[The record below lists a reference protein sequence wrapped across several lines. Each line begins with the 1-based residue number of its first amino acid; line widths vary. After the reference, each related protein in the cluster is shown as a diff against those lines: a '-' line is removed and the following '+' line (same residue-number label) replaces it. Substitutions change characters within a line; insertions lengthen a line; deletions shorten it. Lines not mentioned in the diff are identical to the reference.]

1 MKKRL
6 FALALA
12 GVLAAATLTGCGSL
26 KGDETVATVDDTKI
40 DADLA
45 NFFAR
50 YTQATYETYY
60 SAYMGEDMWNSDASD
75 GETYEESV
83 KSSVLKSLEDMILL
97 EKHMKDYDVSITD
110 EDKAMI
116 KETTQQF
123 LDDNSLDDKNLV
135 SGNEKTVNRALTLM
149 AVQQKMRTAIQA
161 GTDTEV
167 SDEEAAQKSMD
178 YVFISYQTKDDS
190 GNSKDV
196 SDDEKA
202 QLKSQAEAIASGLKE
217 GGDLN
222 TLAEEQ
228 GATVQTL
235 TFDKDTT
242 SPEEDLIKAAD
253 ALGEGESTDVI
264 ETEKGC
270 YVAKVTSLL
279 DRTATDSKKSQI
291 VQERRTKLYDDTL
304 KKWRK
309 KADIKVHKGVW
320 KKVSFQKLCDMIAM
334 RSTAFIGDVMLV
346 IEGLLSVMQERLEE
360 GDIICM
366 GRLGN
371 FRMVAGSK
379 GATTKDDFNTS
390 LFNDARIVYVSG
402 TMLADIKKN
411 AKFEELKPIIDP
423 DANNNGGSGSEDR
436 PEIE

>member
-60 SAYMGEDMWNSDASD
+60 SAYLGEDMWNSDASD

-97 EKHMKDYDVSITD
+97 EKHIEDYDVSITD

-123 LDDNSLDDKNLV
+123 LNDNSLDDKNLV

-161 GTDTEV
+161 GADTEV

-222 TLAEEQ
+222 ALAEEQ

-242 SPEEDLIKAAD
+242 SPDEDLIKAAD

-291 VQERRTKLYDDTL
+291 VQERQTKLYDDTV

-309 KADIKVHKGVW
+309 KTDIKVHKGVW
-320 KKVSFQKLCDMIAM
+320 KKVSFQK
-334 RSTAFIGDVMLV
+334 V
-346 IEGLLSVMQERLEE
+346 SVKMKTETQTPYT
-360 GDIICM
+360 DQ
-366 GRLGN
+366 
-371 FRMVAGSK
+371 VQ
-379 GATTKDDFNTS
+379 TDDQAQTDN
-390 LFNDARIVYVSG
+390 
-402 TMLADIKKN
+402 
-411 AKFEELKPIIDP
+411 
-423 DANNNGGSGSEDR
+423 
-436 PEIE
+436 

>member
-60 SAYMGEDMWNSDASD
+60 SAYLGEDMWNSDASD

-97 EKHMKDYDVSITD
+97 EKHMEDYDVSITD

-123 LDDNSLDDKNLV
+123 LNDNSLDDKNLV

-161 GTDTEV
+161 GADTEV

-222 TLAEEQ
+222 ALAEEQ

-242 SPEEDLIKAAD
+242 SPDEDLINVAD

-291 VQERRTKLYDDTL
+291 VQERQTKLYDDTL

-309 KADIKVHKGVW
+309 KADIKVHKSVW
-320 KKVSFQKLCDMIAM
+320 KKVSFQK
-334 RSTAFIGDVMLV
+334 V
-346 IEGLLSVMQERLEE
+346 SVKMKTETQTPYT
-360 GDIICM
+360 DQ
-366 GRLGN
+366 
-371 FRMVAGSK
+371 VQ
-379 GATTKDDFNTS
+379 TDDQAQTDN
-390 LFNDARIVYVSG
+390 
-402 TMLADIKKN
+402 
-411 AKFEELKPIIDP
+411 
-423 DANNNGGSGSEDR
+423 
-436 PEIE
+436 

>member
-60 SAYMGEDMWNSDASD
+60 SAYLGEDMWNSDASD

-97 EKHMKDYDVSITD
+97 EKHMEDYDVSITD

-123 LDDNSLDDKNLV
+123 LNDNSLDDKNLV

-161 GTDTEV
+161 GADTEV

-222 TLAEEQ
+222 ALAEEQ

-242 SPEEDLIKAAD
+242 SPDEDLIKAAD

-291 VQERRTKLYDDTL
+291 VQERQTKLYDDTV

-309 KADIKVHKGVW
+309 KADIKVHKDVW
-320 KKVSFQKLCDMIAM
+320 KKVSFQK
-334 RSTAFIGDVMLV
+334 V
-346 IEGLLSVMQERLEE
+346 SVKMKTETQTPYT
-360 GDIICM
+360 DQ
-366 GRLGN
+366 
-371 FRMVAGSK
+371 VQ
-379 GATTKDDFNTS
+379 TDDQAQTDN
-390 LFNDARIVYVSG
+390 
-402 TMLADIKKN
+402 
-411 AKFEELKPIIDP
+411 
-423 DANNNGGSGSEDR
+423 
-436 PEIE
+436 

>member
-60 SAYMGEDMWNSDASD
+60 SAYLGEDMWNSDASD

-97 EKHMKDYDVSITD
+97 EKHMEDYDVSITD

-123 LDDNSLDDKNLV
+123 LNDNSLDDKNLV

-161 GTDTEV
+161 GADTEV

-222 TLAEEQ
+222 ALAEEQ

-242 SPEEDLIKAAD
+242 SPDEDLIKAAD

-291 VQERRTKLYDDTL
+291 VQERQKKLYDDTV

-320 KKVSFQKLCDMIAM
+320 EKVSFQK
-334 RSTAFIGDVMLV
+334 V
-346 IEGLLSVMQERLEE
+346 SVKMKTETQTPYT
-360 GDIICM
+360 DQ
-366 GRLGN
+366 
-371 FRMVAGSK
+371 VQ
-379 GATTKDDFNTS
+379 TDDQAQTDN
-390 LFNDARIVYVSG
+390 
-402 TMLADIKKN
+402 
-411 AKFEELKPIIDP
+411 
-423 DANNNGGSGSEDR
+423 
-436 PEIE
+436 

>member
-12 GVLAAATLTGCGSL
+12 GVLAAVTLTGCGSL

-60 SAYMGEDMWNSDASD
+60 SAYLGEDMWNSDASD

-97 EKHMKDYDVSITD
+97 EKHMEDYDVSITD

-123 LDDNSLDDKNLV
+123 LNDNSLDDKNLV

-161 GTDTEV
+161 GADTEV

-222 TLAEEQ
+222 ALAEEQ

-242 SPEEDLIKAAD
+242 SPDEDLIKAAD

-291 VQERRTKLYDDTL
+291 VQERQTKLYDDTV

-320 KKVSFQKLCDMIAM
+320 KK
-334 RSTAFIGDVMLV
+334 
-346 IEGLLSVMQERLEE
+346 
-360 GDIICM
+360 
-366 GRLGN
+366 
-371 FRMVAGSK
+371 
-379 GATTKDDFNTS
+379 
-390 LFNDARIVYVSG
+390 
-402 TMLADIKKN
+402 
-411 AKFEELKPIIDP
+411 
-423 DANNNGGSGSEDR
+423 
-436 PEIE
+436 

>member
-60 SAYMGEDMWNSDASD
+60 SAYLGEDMWNSDASD

-97 EKHMKDYDVSITD
+97 EKHMEDYDVSITD

-123 LDDNSLDDKNLV
+123 LNDNSLDDKNLV

-161 GTDTEV
+161 GADTEV

-222 TLAEEQ
+222 ALAEEQ

-242 SPEEDLIKAAD
+242 SPDEDLIKAAD

-291 VQERRTKLYDDTL
+291 VQERQTKLYDDTL

-309 KADIKVHKGVW
+309 KADIKVHKSVW
-320 KKVSFQKLCDMIAM
+320 KKVSFQK
-334 RSTAFIGDVMLV
+334 V
-346 IEGLLSVMQERLEE
+346 SVKMKTETQTPYT
-360 GDIICM
+360 DQ
-366 GRLGN
+366 
-371 FRMVAGSK
+371 VQ
-379 GATTKDDFNTS
+379 TDDQAQT
-390 LFNDARIVYVSG
+390 
-402 TMLADIKKN
+402 
-411 AKFEELKPIIDP
+411 
-423 DANNNGGSGSEDR
+423 NN
-436 PEIE
+436 

>member
-26 KGDETVATVDDTKI
+26 KGDESVATVDDTKI

-60 SAYMGEDMWNSDASD
+60 SAYLGEDMWNSDASD

-97 EKHMKDYDVSITD
+97 EKHMEDYDVSITD

-123 LDDNSLDDKNLV
+123 LNDNSLDDKNLV

-161 GTDTEV
+161 GADTEV

-222 TLAEEQ
+222 ALAEEQ

-242 SPEEDLIKAAD
+242 SPDEDLIKAAD

-291 VQERRTKLYDDTL
+291 VQERQTKLYDDTV

-309 KADIKVHKGVW
+309 KADIKVHKSVW
-320 KKVSFQKLCDMIAM
+320 KKVSFQK
-334 RSTAFIGDVMLV
+334 V
-346 IEGLLSVMQERLEE
+346 SVKMKTETQTPYA
-360 GDIICM
+360 DQ
-366 GRLGN
+366 
-371 FRMVAGSK
+371 VQ
-379 GATTKDDFNTS
+379 TDDQAQTDN
-390 LFNDARIVYVSG
+390 
-402 TMLADIKKN
+402 
-411 AKFEELKPIIDP
+411 
-423 DANNNGGSGSEDR
+423 
-436 PEIE
+436 

>member
-97 EKHMKDYDVSITD
+97 EKHMEDYDVSITD

-123 LDDNSLDDKNLV
+123 LNDNSLDDKNLV

-161 GTDTEV
+161 GADTEV

-291 VQERRTKLYDDTL
+291 VQERQTKLYDDTV

-309 KADIKVHKGVW
+309 KADIKVHKDVW
-320 KKVSFQKLCDMIAM
+320 KKVSFQKVSVKMKTETQTPYTDQVQ
-334 RSTAFIGDVMLV
+334 TAD
-346 IEGLLSVMQERLEE
+346 QAQT
-360 GDIICM
+360 D
-366 GRLGN
+366 N
-371 FRMVAGSK
+371 
-379 GATTKDDFNTS
+379 
-390 LFNDARIVYVSG
+390 
-402 TMLADIKKN
+402 
-411 AKFEELKPIIDP
+411 
-423 DANNNGGSGSEDR
+423 
-436 PEIE
+436 

>member
-97 EKHMKDYDVSITD
+97 EKHMEDYDVSITD

-123 LDDNSLDDKNLV
+123 LNDNSLDDKNLV

-161 GTDTEV
+161 GADTEV

-222 TLAEEQ
+222 ALAEEQ

-242 SPEEDLIKAAD
+242 SPDEDLIKAAD

-291 VQERRTKLYDDTL
+291 VQERQTKLYDDTV

-309 KADIKVHKGVW
+309 KADIKVHKSVW
-320 KKVSFQKLCDMIAM
+320 KKVSFQK
-334 RSTAFIGDVMLV
+334 V
-346 IEGLLSVMQERLEE
+346 SVKMKTETQTPYA
-360 GDIICM
+360 DQ
-366 GRLGN
+366 
-371 FRMVAGSK
+371 VQ
-379 GATTKDDFNTS
+379 TDDQAQTDN
-390 LFNDARIVYVSG
+390 
-402 TMLADIKKN
+402 
-411 AKFEELKPIIDP
+411 
-423 DANNNGGSGSEDR
+423 
-436 PEIE
+436 

>member
-1 MKKRL
+1 M
-6 FALALA
+6 
-12 GVLAAATLTGCGSL
+12 
-26 KGDETVATVDDTKI
+26 
-40 DADLA
+40 
-45 NFFAR
+45 
-50 YTQATYETYY
+50 
-60 SAYMGEDMWNSDASD
+60 
-75 GETYEESV
+75 
-83 KSSVLKSLEDMILL
+83 
-97 EKHMKDYDVSITD
+97 SITD

-123 LDDNSLDDKNLV
+123 LNDNSLDDKNLV

-161 GTDTEV
+161 GADTEV

-222 TLAEEQ
+222 ALAEEQ

-242 SPEEDLIKAAD
+242 SPDEDLIKAAD

-291 VQERRTKLYDDTL
+291 VQERQTKLYDDTV

-320 KKVSFQKLCDMIAM
+320 KKVSFQK
-334 RSTAFIGDVMLV
+334 V
-346 IEGLLSVMQERLEE
+346 SVKMKTETQTPYT
-360 GDIICM
+360 DQ
-366 GRLGN
+366 
-371 FRMVAGSK
+371 VQ
-379 GATTKDDFNTS
+379 TDDQAQTDN
-390 LFNDARIVYVSG
+390 
-402 TMLADIKKN
+402 
-411 AKFEELKPIIDP
+411 
-423 DANNNGGSGSEDR
+423 
-436 PEIE
+436 

>member
-12 GVLAAATLTGCGSL
+12 GVLAAVTLTGCGSL

-60 SAYMGEDMWNSDASD
+60 SAYLGEDMWNSDASD

-97 EKHMKDYDVSITD
+97 EKHMEDYDVSITD

-123 LDDNSLDDKNLV
+123 LNDNFLDDKNLV

-161 GTDTEV
+161 GADTEV

-222 TLAEEQ
+222 ALAEEQ

-242 SPEEDLIKAAD
+242 SPDEDLIKAAD

-291 VQERRTKLYDDTL
+291 VQERQKKLYDDTV

-320 KKVSFQKLCDMIAM
+320 EKVSFQK
-334 RSTAFIGDVMLV
+334 V
-346 IEGLLSVMQERLEE
+346 SVKMKTETQTPYT
-360 GDIICM
+360 DQ
-366 GRLGN
+366 
-371 FRMVAGSK
+371 VQ
-379 GATTKDDFNTS
+379 TDDRAQTDN
-390 LFNDARIVYVSG
+390 
-402 TMLADIKKN
+402 
-411 AKFEELKPIIDP
+411 
-423 DANNNGGSGSEDR
+423 
-436 PEIE
+436 

>member
-12 GVLAAATLTGCGSL
+12 GVLAATTLTGCGSL

-60 SAYMGEDMWNSDASD
+60 SAYLGEDMWNSDASD

-97 EKHMKDYDVSITD
+97 EKHMDDYNVSITD
-110 EDKAMI
+110 EDKATI

-135 SGNEKTVNRALTLM
+135 SGNKKTVNRALTLM
-149 AVQQKMRTAIQA
+149 AIQQKMRTAIQA
-161 GTDTEV
+161 GADTEV

-222 TLAEEQ
+222 ALAEEQ

-242 SPEEDLIKAAD
+242 SPDADLIKAAD

-264 ETEKGC
+264 ETDKGC

-291 VQERRTKLYDDTL
+291 VQERQTKLYDDTV

-309 KADIKVHKGVW
+309 KADIKVHKSVW
-320 KKVSFQKLCDMIAM
+320 KKVSFQK
-334 RSTAFIGDVMLV
+334 V
-346 IEGLLSVMQERLEE
+346 SVKMKTETQTPYT
-360 GDIICM
+360 DQ
-366 GRLGN
+366 
-371 FRMVAGSK
+371 VQ
-379 GATTKDDFNTS
+379 TDDQS
-390 LFNDARIVYVSG
+390 QSG
-402 TMLADIKKN
+402 Q
-411 AKFEELKPIIDP
+411 
-423 DANNNGGSGSEDR
+423 
-436 PEIE
+436 

>member
-242 SPEEDLIKAAD
+242 SPAEDLIKAAD

-291 VQERRTKLYDDTL
+291 VQERQTKLYDDTL

-309 KADIKVHKGVW
+309 KANIKVHKDVW
-320 KKVSFQKLCDMIAM
+320 KKVSFQK
-334 RSTAFIGDVMLV
+334 V
-346 IEGLLSVMQERLEE
+346 SVKMKTETQTPYT
-360 GDIICM
+360 DQ
-366 GRLGN
+366 
-371 FRMVAGSK
+371 VQ
-379 GATTKDDFNTS
+379 TDDQAQTDN
-390 LFNDARIVYVSG
+390 
-402 TMLADIKKN
+402 
-411 AKFEELKPIIDP
+411 
-423 DANNNGGSGSEDR
+423 
-436 PEIE
+436 

>member
-60 SAYMGEDMWNSDASD
+60 SAYLGEDMWNSDASD

-97 EKHMKDYDVSITD
+97 EKHMEDYDVSITD
-110 EDKAMI
+110 EDKATI

-135 SGNEKTVNRALTLM
+135 SGNKKTVNRALTLM

-161 GTDTEV
+161 GADTEV

-222 TLAEEQ
+222 ALAEEQ

-242 SPEEDLIKAAD
+242 SLDEDLIKAAD

-291 VQERRTKLYDDTL
+291 VQERQTKLYDDTL

-309 KADIKVHKGVW
+309 KADIKVHKSVW
-320 KKVSFQKLCDMIAM
+320 KKVSFQK
-334 RSTAFIGDVMLV
+334 V
-346 IEGLLSVMQERLEE
+346 SVKMKTETQTPYT
-360 GDIICM
+360 DQ
-366 GRLGN
+366 
-371 FRMVAGSK
+371 VQ
-379 GATTKDDFNTS
+379 TDDQTQTDN
-390 LFNDARIVYVSG
+390 
-402 TMLADIKKN
+402 
-411 AKFEELKPIIDP
+411 
-423 DANNNGGSGSEDR
+423 
-436 PEIE
+436 

>member
-60 SAYMGEDMWNSDASD
+60 SAYLGEDMWNSDASD

-97 EKHMKDYDVSITD
+97 EKHMEDYDVSITD

-123 LDDNSLDDKNLV
+123 LNDNSLDDKNLV

-161 GTDTEV
+161 GADTEV

-222 TLAEEQ
+222 ALVEEQ

-242 SPEEDLIKAAD
+242 SPDEDLIKAAD

-291 VQERRTKLYDDTL
+291 VQERQKKLYDDTV

-320 KKVSFQKLCDMIAM
+320 EKVSFQK
-334 RSTAFIGDVMLV
+334 V
-346 IEGLLSVMQERLEE
+346 SVKMKTETQTPYT
-360 GDIICM
+360 DQ
-366 GRLGN
+366 
-371 FRMVAGSK
+371 VQ
-379 GATTKDDFNTS
+379 TDDQAQTDN
-390 LFNDARIVYVSG
+390 
-402 TMLADIKKN
+402 
-411 AKFEELKPIIDP
+411 
-423 DANNNGGSGSEDR
+423 
-436 PEIE
+436 

>member
-12 GVLAAATLTGCGSL
+12 GVLAAVTLTGCGSL

-60 SAYMGEDMWNSDASD
+60 SAYLGEDMWNSDASD

-97 EKHMKDYDVSITD
+97 EKHMEDYDVSITD

-123 LDDNSLDDKNLV
+123 LNDNSLDDKNLV

-161 GTDTEV
+161 GADTEV

-196 SDDEKA
+196 SDDEKV

-222 TLAEEQ
+222 ALAEEQ

-242 SPEEDLIKAAD
+242 SPDEDLIKAAD

-291 VQERRTKLYDDTL
+291 VQERQTKLYDDTV

-309 KADIKVHKGVW
+309 KADIKVHK
-320 KKVSFQKLCDMIAM
+320 C
-334 RSTAFIGDVMLV
+334 
-346 IEGLLSVMQERLEE
+346 
-360 GDIICM
+360 
-366 GRLGN
+366 LG
-371 FRMVAGSK
+371 
-379 GATTKDDFNTS
+379 
-390 LFNDARIVYVSG
+390 I
-402 TMLADIKKN
+402 
-411 AKFEELKPIIDP
+411 
-423 DANNNGGSGSEDR
+423 
-436 PEIE
+436 

>member
-60 SAYMGEDMWNSDASD
+60 SAYLGEDMWNSDASD

-97 EKHMKDYDVSITD
+97 EKHMEDYDVSITD

-123 LDDNSLDDKNLV
+123 LNDNSLDDKNLV

-161 GTDTEV
+161 GADTEV

-222 TLAEEQ
+222 ALAEEQ

-242 SPEEDLIKAAD
+242 SPDEDLIKAAD

-291 VQERRTKLYDDTL
+291 VQERQTKLYDDTV

-320 KKVSFQKLCDMIAM
+320 KKVSFLK
-334 RSTAFIGDVMLV
+334 V
-346 IEGLLSVMQERLEE
+346 SVKMKTETQTPYT
-360 GDIICM
+360 DQ
-366 GRLGN
+366 
-371 FRMVAGSK
+371 VQ
-379 GATTKDDFNTS
+379 TDDQAQTDN
-390 LFNDARIVYVSG
+390 
-402 TMLADIKKN
+402 
-411 AKFEELKPIIDP
+411 
-423 DANNNGGSGSEDR
+423 
-436 PEIE
+436 

>member
-60 SAYMGEDMWNSDASD
+60 SAYLGEDMWNSDASD

-97 EKHMKDYDVSITD
+97 EKHMEDYDVSITD
-110 EDKAMI
+110 EDKATI

-135 SGNEKTVNRALTLM
+135 SGNKKTVNRALTLM

-161 GTDTEV
+161 GADTEV

-242 SPEEDLIKAAD
+242 SPDEDLIKAAD

-291 VQERRTKLYDDTL
+291 VQERQTKLYDDTL

-309 KADIKVHKGVW
+309 KADIKVHKSVW
-320 KKVSFQKLCDMIAM
+320 KKVSFQK
-334 RSTAFIGDVMLV
+334 V
-346 IEGLLSVMQERLEE
+346 SVKMNTETQTPYT
-360 GDIICM
+360 DQ
-366 GRLGN
+366 
-371 FRMVAGSK
+371 VQ
-379 GATTKDDFNTS
+379 TDDQAQTDN
-390 LFNDARIVYVSG
+390 
-402 TMLADIKKN
+402 
-411 AKFEELKPIIDP
+411 
-423 DANNNGGSGSEDR
+423 
-436 PEIE
+436 

>member
-60 SAYMGEDMWNSDASD
+60 SAYLGEDMWNSDASD

-97 EKHMKDYDVSITD
+97 EKHMEDYDVSITD

-123 LDDNSLDDKNLV
+123 LNDNSLDDKNLV

-161 GTDTEV
+161 GADTEV

-196 SDDEKA
+196 SDDEKV

-222 TLAEEQ
+222 ALAEEQ

-242 SPEEDLIKAAD
+242 SPDEDLIKAAD

-270 YVAKVTSLL
+270 YVPKITSLL

-291 VQERRTKLYDDTL
+291 VQERQTKLYDDTV

-309 KADIKVHKGVW
+309 KADIKVHKSVW
-320 KKVSFQKLCDMIAM
+320 KKVSFQK
-334 RSTAFIGDVMLV
+334 V
-346 IEGLLSVMQERLEE
+346 SVKMKTETQTPYA
-360 GDIICM
+360 DQ
-366 GRLGN
+366 
-371 FRMVAGSK
+371 VQ
-379 GATTKDDFNTS
+379 TDDQAQTDN
-390 LFNDARIVYVSG
+390 
-402 TMLADIKKN
+402 
-411 AKFEELKPIIDP
+411 
-423 DANNNGGSGSEDR
+423 
-436 PEIE
+436 

>member
-12 GVLAAATLTGCGSL
+12 GVLAAVTLTGCGSL

-60 SAYMGEDMWNSDASD
+60 SAYLGEDMWNSDASD

-97 EKHMKDYDVSITD
+97 EKHMEDYDVSITD

-123 LDDNSLDDKNLV
+123 LNDNSLDDKNLV
-135 SGNEKTVNRALTLM
+135 SGSEKTVNRALTLM

-161 GTDTEV
+161 GADTEV

-222 TLAEEQ
+222 ALAEEQ

-242 SPEEDLIKAAD
+242 SPDEDLIKAAD

-291 VQERRTKLYDDTL
+291 VQERQTKLYDDTV
-304 KKWRK
+304 KKSR
-309 KADIKVHKGVW
+309 H
-320 KKVSFQKLCDMIAM
+320 
-334 RSTAFIGDVMLV
+334 
-346 IEGLLSVMQERLEE
+346 
-360 GDIICM
+360 
-366 GRLGN
+366 
-371 FRMVAGSK
+371 
-379 GATTKDDFNTS
+379 
-390 LFNDARIVYVSG
+390 
-402 TMLADIKKN
+402 
-411 AKFEELKPIIDP
+411 
-423 DANNNGGSGSEDR
+423 
-436 PEIE
+436 

>member
-60 SAYMGEDMWNSDASD
+60 SAYLGEDMWNSDASD

-97 EKHMKDYDVSITD
+97 EKHMEDYDVSITD
-110 EDKAMI
+110 EDKATI

-135 SGNEKTVNRALTLM
+135 SGNKKTVNRALTLM

-161 GTDTEV
+161 GADTEV

-222 TLAEEQ
+222 ALAEEQ

-242 SPEEDLIKAAD
+242 SPDEDLIKAAD

-291 VQERRTKLYDDTL
+291 VQERQTKLYDDTV

-309 KADIKVHKGVW
+309 KADIKVHKSVW
-320 KKVSFQKLCDMIAM
+320 KKVSFQK
-334 RSTAFIGDVMLV
+334 V
-346 IEGLLSVMQERLEE
+346 SVKMNTETQTPYT
-360 GDIICM
+360 DQ
-366 GRLGN
+366 
-371 FRMVAGSK
+371 VQ
-379 GATTKDDFNTS
+379 TDDQAQTDN
-390 LFNDARIVYVSG
+390 
-402 TMLADIKKN
+402 
-411 AKFEELKPIIDP
+411 
-423 DANNNGGSGSEDR
+423 
-436 PEIE
+436 

>member
-40 DADLA
+40 NADLA

-60 SAYMGEDMWNSDASD
+60 SAYLGEDMWNSDASD

-83 KSSVLKSLEDMILL
+83 KKSVLKSLEDMILL
-97 EKHMKDYDVSITD
+97 EKHMDDYNVSITD
-110 EDKAMI
+110 EDKSTI

-135 SGNEKTVNRALTLM
+135 SGNKKTVNRALTLM
-149 AVQQKMRTAIQA
+149 AIQQKMRTAIQA
-161 GTDTEV
+161 GADTEV
-167 SDEEAAQKSMD
+167 SDDEAAQKSMD

-196 SDDEKA
+196 SDDEKTK
-202 QLKSQAEAIASGLKE
+202 LKSQAEAIASGLKD

-222 TLAEEQ
+222 QLAEEQ
-228 GATVQTL
+228 GATVQTA

-242 SPEEDLIKAAD
+242 SPDKDLIKAAD
-253 ALGEGESTDVI
+253 ALGEGESTDVV
-264 ETEKGC
+264 ETDKGC

-291 VQERRTKLYDDTL
+291 VQERQTKLYDDTL

-309 KADIKVHKGVW
+309 KADIKVHKSVW
-320 KKVSFQKLCDMIAM
+320 KKVSFQK
-334 RSTAFIGDVMLV
+334 V
-346 IEGLLSVMQERLEE
+346 SVKMKTETQTPYT
-360 GDIICM
+360 DQ
-366 GRLGN
+366 
-371 FRMVAGSK
+371 VQ
-379 GATTKDDFNTS
+379 TDDQS
-390 LFNDARIVYVSG
+390 QSG
-402 TMLADIKKN
+402 Q
-411 AKFEELKPIIDP
+411 
-423 DANNNGGSGSEDR
+423 
-436 PEIE
+436 

>member
-60 SAYMGEDMWNSDASD
+60 SAYLGEDMWNSDASD

-97 EKHMKDYDVSITD
+97 EKHMEDYDVSITD
-110 EDKAMI
+110 EDKATI

-135 SGNEKTVNRALTLM
+135 SGNKKTVNRALTLM

-161 GTDTEV
+161 GADTEV

-222 TLAEEQ
+222 ALAEEQ

-242 SPEEDLIKAAD
+242 SPDEDLIKAAD

-291 VQERRTKLYDDTL
+291 VQERQTKLYDDTL

-309 KADIKVHKGVW
+309 KADIKVHKSVW
-320 KKVSFQKLCDMIAM
+320 KKASFQK
-334 RSTAFIGDVMLV
+334 V
-346 IEGLLSVMQERLEE
+346 SVKMKTETQTPYT
-360 GDIICM
+360 DQ
-366 GRLGN
+366 
-371 FRMVAGSK
+371 VQ
-379 GATTKDDFNTS
+379 TDDQAQTDN
-390 LFNDARIVYVSG
+390 
-402 TMLADIKKN
+402 
-411 AKFEELKPIIDP
+411 
-423 DANNNGGSGSEDR
+423 
-436 PEIE
+436 

>member
-60 SAYMGEDMWNSDASD
+60 SAYLGENMWNSDASD

-97 EKHMKDYDVSITD
+97 EKHMEDYDVSITD

-123 LDDNSLDDKNLV
+123 LNDNSLDDKNLV

-161 GTDTEV
+161 GADTEV

-222 TLAEEQ
+222 ALAEEQ

-242 SPEEDLIKAAD
+242 SPDEDLIKAAD

-291 VQERRTKLYDDTL
+291 VQERQTKLYDDTV

-309 KADIKVHKGVW
+309 KADIKVHKSVW
-320 KKVSFQKLCDMIAM
+320 KKVSFQK
-334 RSTAFIGDVMLV
+334 V
-346 IEGLLSVMQERLEE
+346 SVKMKTETQTPYT
-360 GDIICM
+360 DQ
-366 GRLGN
+366 
-371 FRMVAGSK
+371 VQ
-379 GATTKDDFNTS
+379 TDDQAQTDN
-390 LFNDARIVYVSG
+390 
-402 TMLADIKKN
+402 
-411 AKFEELKPIIDP
+411 
-423 DANNNGGSGSEDR
+423 
-436 PEIE
+436 

>member
-60 SAYMGEDMWNSDASD
+60 SAYLGEDMWNSDASD

-97 EKHMKDYDVSITD
+97 EKHMEDYDVSITD
-110 EDKAMI
+110 EDKATI

-135 SGNEKTVNRALTLM
+135 SGNKKTVNRALTLM

-161 GTDTEV
+161 GADTEV

-202 QLKSQAEAIASGLKE
+202 QLKSQAEAIASSLKE

-222 TLAEEQ
+222 ALAEEQ

-242 SPEEDLIKAAD
+242 SPDEDLIKAAD

-291 VQERRTKLYDDTL
+291 VQERQTKLYDDTL

-309 KADIKVHKGVW
+309 KADIKVHKSVW
-320 KKVSFQKLCDMIAM
+320 KKVSFQK
-334 RSTAFIGDVMLV
+334 V
-346 IEGLLSVMQERLEE
+346 SVKMNTETQTPYT
-360 GDIICM
+360 DQ
-366 GRLGN
+366 
-371 FRMVAGSK
+371 VQ
-379 GATTKDDFNTS
+379 TDDQAQTDN
-390 LFNDARIVYVSG
+390 
-402 TMLADIKKN
+402 
-411 AKFEELKPIIDP
+411 
-423 DANNNGGSGSEDR
+423 
-436 PEIE
+436 

>member
-60 SAYMGEDMWNSDASD
+60 SAYLGEDMWNSDASD

-97 EKHMKDYDVSITD
+97 EKHMEDYDVSITD

-123 LDDNSLDDKNLV
+123 LNDNSLDDKNLV

-161 GTDTEV
+161 GADTEV

-222 TLAEEQ
+222 ALAEEQ

-242 SPEEDLIKAAD
+242 SPDEDLIKAAD

-291 VQERRTKLYDDTL
+291 VQERQTKLYDDTL

-309 KADIKVHKGVW
+309 KANIKVHKDVW
-320 KKVSFQKLCDMIAM
+320 KKVSFQK
-334 RSTAFIGDVMLV
+334 V
-346 IEGLLSVMQERLEE
+346 SVKMKTETQTPYT
-360 GDIICM
+360 DQ
-366 GRLGN
+366 
-371 FRMVAGSK
+371 VQ
-379 GATTKDDFNTS
+379 TDDQAQT
-390 LFNDARIVYVSG
+390 
-402 TMLADIKKN
+402 
-411 AKFEELKPIIDP
+411 
-423 DANNNGGSGSEDR
+423 NN
-436 PEIE
+436 

>member
-60 SAYMGEDMWNSDASD
+60 SAYLGEDMWNSDASD

-97 EKHMKDYDVSITD
+97 EKHMEDYDVSITD
-110 EDKAMI
+110 EDKATI

-135 SGNEKTVNRALTLM
+135 SGNKKTVNRALTLM

-161 GTDTEV
+161 GADTEV

-202 QLKSQAEAIASGLKE
+202 KLKSQAEAIASGLKE

-222 TLAEEQ
+222 ALAEEQ

-242 SPEEDLIKAAD
+242 SPDEDLIKAAD

-291 VQERRTKLYDDTL
+291 VQERQTKLYDDTL

-309 KADIKVHKGVW
+309 KADIKVHKSVW
-320 KKVSFQKLCDMIAM
+320 KKVSFQK
-334 RSTAFIGDVMLV
+334 V
-346 IEGLLSVMQERLEE
+346 SVKMKTETQTPYT
-360 GDIICM
+360 DQ
-366 GRLGN
+366 
-371 FRMVAGSK
+371 VQ
-379 GATTKDDFNTS
+379 TDDQTQTDN
-390 LFNDARIVYVSG
+390 
-402 TMLADIKKN
+402 
-411 AKFEELKPIIDP
+411 
-423 DANNNGGSGSEDR
+423 
-436 PEIE
+436 

>member
-60 SAYMGEDMWNSDASD
+60 SAYLGEDMWNSDASD

-97 EKHMKDYDVSITD
+97 EKHMEDYDVSITD

-123 LDDNSLDDKNLV
+123 LNDNSLDDKNLV

-149 AVQQKMRTAIQA
+149 AVQQKMRIAIQA
-161 GTDTEV
+161 GADTEV

-222 TLAEEQ
+222 ALAEEQ

-242 SPEEDLIKAAD
+242 SPDEDLIKAAD

-291 VQERRTKLYDDTL
+291 VPGTSD
-304 KKWRK
+304 
-309 KADIKVHKGVW
+309 KA
-320 KKVSFQKLCDMIAM
+320 L
-334 RSTAFIGDVMLV
+334 
-346 IEGLLSVMQERLEE
+346 
-360 GDIICM
+360 
-366 GRLGN
+366 
-371 FRMVAGSK
+371 
-379 GATTKDDFNTS
+379 
-390 LFNDARIVYVSG
+390 
-402 TMLADIKKN
+402 
-411 AKFEELKPIIDP
+411 
-423 DANNNGGSGSEDR
+423 
-436 PEIE
+436 

>member
-60 SAYMGEDMWNSDASD
+60 SAYLGEDMWNSDASD

-97 EKHMKDYDVSITD
+97 EKHMEDYDVSITD

-123 LDDNSLDDKNLV
+123 LNDNSLDDKNLV
-135 SGNEKTVNRALTLM
+135 SGSEKTVNRALTLM

-161 GTDTEV
+161 GADTEV

-222 TLAEEQ
+222 ALAEEQ

-242 SPEEDLIKAAD
+242 SPDEDLIKAAD

-291 VQERRTKLYDDTL
+291 VQERQKKLYDDTV

-320 KKVSFQKLCDMIAM
+320 EKVSFQK
-334 RSTAFIGDVMLV
+334 V
-346 IEGLLSVMQERLEE
+346 SVKMKTETQTPYT
-360 GDIICM
+360 DQ
-366 GRLGN
+366 
-371 FRMVAGSK
+371 VQ
-379 GATTKDDFNTS
+379 TDDQAQTDN
-390 LFNDARIVYVSG
+390 
-402 TMLADIKKN
+402 
-411 AKFEELKPIIDP
+411 
-423 DANNNGGSGSEDR
+423 
-436 PEIE
+436 

>member
-60 SAYMGEDMWNSDASD
+60 SAYLGEDMWNSDASD

-97 EKHMKDYDVSITD
+97 EKHMEDYDVSITD

-123 LDDNSLDDKNLV
+123 LNDNSLDDKNLV
-135 SGNEKTVNRALTLM
+135 SGSEKTVNRALTLM

-161 GTDTEV
+161 GADTEV

-222 TLAEEQ
+222 ALVEEQ

-242 SPEEDLIKAAD
+242 SPDEDLIKAAD

-291 VQERRTKLYDDTL
+291 VQERQKKLYDDTV

-320 KKVSFQKLCDMIAM
+320 EKVSFQK
-334 RSTAFIGDVMLV
+334 V
-346 IEGLLSVMQERLEE
+346 SVKMKTETQTPYT
-360 GDIICM
+360 DQ
-366 GRLGN
+366 
-371 FRMVAGSK
+371 VQ
-379 GATTKDDFNTS
+379 TDDQAQTDN
-390 LFNDARIVYVSG
+390 
-402 TMLADIKKN
+402 
-411 AKFEELKPIIDP
+411 
-423 DANNNGGSGSEDR
+423 
-436 PEIE
+436 

>member
-60 SAYMGEDMWNSDASD
+60 SAYLGEDMWNSDASD

-97 EKHMKDYDVSITD
+97 EKHMEDYDVSITD

-123 LDDNSLDDKNLV
+123 LNDNSLDDKNLV

-161 GTDTEV
+161 GADTEV

-222 TLAEEQ
+222 ALAEEQ

-242 SPEEDLIKAAD
+242 SPDEDLIKAAD

-291 VQERRTKLYDDTL
+291 VQERQTKL
-304 KKWRK
+304 
-309 KADIKVHKGVW
+309 
-320 KKVSFQKLCDMIAM
+320 
-334 RSTAFIGDVMLV
+334 ML
-346 IEGLLSVMQERLEE
+346 IQ
-360 GDIICM
+360 
-366 GRLGN
+366 
-371 FRMVAGSK
+371 
-379 GATTKDDFNTS
+379 
-390 LFNDARIVYVSG
+390 
-402 TMLADIKKN
+402 
-411 AKFEELKPIIDP
+411 
-423 DANNNGGSGSEDR
+423 
-436 PEIE
+436 

>member
-60 SAYMGEDMWNSDASD
+60 SAYLGEDMWNSDASD

-97 EKHMKDYDVSITD
+97 EKHMEDYDVSITD

-123 LDDNSLDDKNLV
+123 LNDNSLDDKNLV

-161 GTDTEV
+161 GADTEV

-222 TLAEEQ
+222 TFAEEQ

-242 SPEEDLIKAAD
+242 SPAEDLIKAAD

-291 VQERRTKLYDDTL
+291 VQERQTKLYDDTV

-309 KADIKVHKGVW
+309 KADIKVHKDVW
-320 KKVSFQKLCDMIAM
+320 KKVSFQK
-334 RSTAFIGDVMLV
+334 V
-346 IEGLLSVMQERLEE
+346 SVKMKTETQTPYT
-360 GDIICM
+360 DQ
-366 GRLGN
+366 
-371 FRMVAGSK
+371 VQTDDQAQ
-379 GATTKDDFNTS
+379 TK
-390 LFNDARIVYVSG
+390 
-402 TMLADIKKN
+402 
-411 AKFEELKPIIDP
+411 
-423 DANNNGGSGSEDR
+423 
-436 PEIE
+436 

>member
-12 GVLAAATLTGCGSL
+12 GVLAAVTLTGCGSL

-60 SAYMGEDMWNSDASD
+60 SAYLGEDMWNSDASD

-97 EKHMKDYDVSITD
+97 EKHMEDYDVSITD

-123 LDDNSLDDKNLV
+123 LNDNSLDDKNLV

-222 TLAEEQ
+222 ALAEEQ

-242 SPEEDLIKAAD
+242 SPDEDLIKAAD

-291 VQERRTKLYDDTL
+291 VQERQTKLYDDTL

-309 KADIKVHKGVW
+309 KANIKVHKDVW
-320 KKVSFQKLCDMIAM
+320 KKVSFQK
-334 RSTAFIGDVMLV
+334 V
-346 IEGLLSVMQERLEE
+346 SVKMKTETQTPYT
-360 GDIICM
+360 DQ
-366 GRLGN
+366 
-371 FRMVAGSK
+371 VQ
-379 GATTKDDFNTS
+379 TDDQAQT
-390 LFNDARIVYVSG
+390 
-402 TMLADIKKN
+402 
-411 AKFEELKPIIDP
+411 
-423 DANNNGGSGSEDR
+423 NN
-436 PEIE
+436 